1 MAKKGKEQIIIK
13 ICCVIAAFI
22 LWLYTSNDENITKT
36 YKISNIPVEIINGD
50 YLIQSGLIISPDQKL
65 TTSLNITG
73 KPSEIYSVKPEQF
86 KLVADVSGYV
96 MKKGENRV
104 PVSIAQRPNGNF
116 NIINDGA
123 MWITIIVDNYAE
135 RTLPIEADVSGSS
148 KNGYY
153 NENPIVSP
161 NTVRISGA
169 ETYVN
174 SVDRVVAKLK
184 IDNLDKDI
192 SRTVSL
198 KALDKLGNEVN
209 EVTLSPN
216 KAEVLV
222 SVNKTKEVGINI
234 KTSGSL
240 NSKFILKGIN
250 LSKDKVTISGDDK
263 TLANISSLETEPIDL
278 SKLEKEK
285 ESVKVK
291 LIVPENVKIV
301 GESNIIDGEVVLD
314 DVVEKNIA
322 SNIEVINLKDGLS
335 AQLNIKS
342 LSMVISGGSSTIKNV
357 DPEDIR
363 CYVNL
368 NNLDEGEYTMP
379 IRIELPQG
387 VNIISQGTKFVDV
400 KIVKRDGNS
409 SGNGDNASGHNAEDS
424 NN

>member
-36 YKISNIPVEIINGD
+36 YKVSNIPVEIVNGD

-86 KLVADVSGYV
+86 KLVADVGGYV

-148 KNGYY
+148 KTGYF

-161 NTVRISGA
+161 NTVKISGA

-174 SVDRVVAKLK
+174 LVDRVVAKLK
-184 IDNLDKDI
+184 IDNSDKDI
-192 SRTVSL
+192 SSTVLL

-209 EVTLSPN
+209 EVTLTPN
-216 KAEVLV
+216 KTEVLI

-234 KTSGSL
+234 KTIGSV
-240 NSKFILKGIN
+240 NSNFILKGIN
-250 LSKDKVTISGDDK
+250 LSKNKVTISGDDK
-263 TLANISSLETEPIDL
+263 ILANINSLETEPIDL
-278 SKLEKEK
+278 SKF
-285 ESVKVK
+285 ESKKSSIKVK

-301 GESNIIDGEVVLD
+301 GGSDIIDGEVILD
-314 DVVEKNIA
+314 DVAEKNIT
-322 SNIEVINLKDGLS
+322 SNIEVINLKEGLS
-335 AQLNIKS
+335 AQLNIRN
-342 LSMVISGGSSTIKNV
+342 LSMVISGGNSTIKNV
-357 DPEDIR
+357 EPEDIR

-368 NNLDEGEYTMP
+368 NNLDEGKYTMP
-379 IRIELPQG
+379 IGIELPQG

-400 KIVKRDGNS
+400 KIVKKDGNS
-409 SGNGDNASGHNAEDS
+409 AGNEDDASGQNSEGS